1 MTRPWRSG
9 ADLRRP
15 QRAHCPTAHTPTG
28 GRTCVRRKQTCWPRV
43 RVTFCRMRRS
53 GGVWLLDFWYGLMP
67 RPFPSRMFYGFP
79 VISAS
84 SRAALLRSSS
94 FPKIRSFDLECFRR
108 VINPFHPRY
117 FKQFIPWGV
126 PLKMT
131 DYCVASEFLFCHY
144 RPTQTGGAFL
154 VVLDPRMCVPGRSL
168 FHPLAAWI
176 HYRLHL
182 ACSTICR
189 AKIW

>member
-1 MTRPWRSG
+1 MVPWRSLNWW
-9 ADLRRP
+9 A
-15 QRAHCPTAHTPTG
+15 RAGTH
-28 GRTCVRRKQTCWPRV
+28 PRV
-43 RVTFCRMRRS
+43 VWVARSRGRGSAESASDRARARKRAGERPNFSVKLRARR
-53 GGVWLLDFWYGLMP
+53 MP

-79 VISAS
+79 VISA
-84 SRAALLRSSS
+84 RAALLGSSS
-94 FPKIRSFDLECFRR
+94 FPKIRSFDLECLRR

-168 FHPLAAWI
+168 
-176 HYRLHL
+176 
-182 ACSTICR
+182 
-189 AKIW
+189 